1 MAGRGGRGG
10 VTQELM
16 RDNMEDL
23 GIDNKPGA
31 MDDGSGGG
39 DLFPP
44 PLNRPSHSSVA
55 AKDELFCMQKMEEM
69 TRRFQASAYH
79 LQYKDNKTDIARYS
93 DKIRLAAAAGQR
105 TVLECINALGP
116 TKDAYFSQEL
126 LDGLMGKNSTVPKR
140 GVGGGVAGA
149 NSSKSMASGKSGR
162 KEGGAAGAGAEG
174 GSLLLSKLADGSIGA
189 GGDRRRKRAN
199 SHTAHTLE
207 RLSQRERASGGPKDA
222 ETIAAKKARA
232 GSIDSGAG
240 GSVMEEDEEEV
251 ENDDDY
257 IVDHYG
263 SDDGGGDDDGG
274 DDEPFY

>member
-1 MAGRGGRGG
+1 
-10 VTQELM
+10 
-16 RDNMEDL
+16 MEDL

-44 PLNRPSHSSVA
+44 PLNRPSHSGA
-55 AKDELFCMQKMEEM
+55 AANDELFCMQKMEEM

-116 TKDAYFSQEL
+116 TKDAYFCQEL
-126 LDGLMGKNSTVPKR
+126 LDGLMGKNSTVAKR
-140 GVGGGVAGA
+140 GVGGAAGA
-149 NSSKSMASGKSGR
+149 NSSKSTALGKSGR
-162 KEGGAAGAGAEG
+162 KEGAGAAALAGAGVSLLSKLEDDIGAGAGA
-174 GSLLLSKLADGSIGA
+174 GA

-222 ETIAAKKARA
+222 EAAKKARA

-240 GSVMEEDEEEV
+240 GSVMEEEEEEV